1 MKKIK
6 SFSLVSFTNH
16 ALVSFCAEVESHV
29 KASLP
34 AENVALCDAFSASL
48 SAFKDVLAS
57 SVETFNEAILEAD
70 KKADGAWSAIN
81 TLLNLNVNHY
91 DETVCE
97 ATRTVLDVFDNI
109 PNPTRLPY
117 AEEYAR
123 LESLLTQLSA
133 IPAETLKTAMVDGWL
148 DELRRRVDAFNE
160 LRKTKTQARSEVET
174 GASKKARQALTDA
187 YRDLVDTL
195 NAMQIIA
202 KSKAFDLIAQQLNEL
217 IDANRATMKAK
228 KTAKKTSKESD
239 DISADNDNSL

>member
-6 SFSLVSFTNH
+6 SFRLFSLTNH
-16 ALVSFCAEVESHV
+16 ALASFCAEVESHV

-34 AENVALCDAFSASL
+34 AENAALCDAFSASL
-48 SAFKDVLAS
+48 HAFKDILAS

-70 KKADGAWSAIN
+70 KQADRAWTAIH

-91 DETVCE
+91 DAAVCE
-97 ATRTVLDVFDNI
+97 AARTVLDVFDNV
-109 PNPTRLPY
+109 PNPTRLSY
-117 AEEYAR
+117 VEEYAR

-133 IPAETLKTAMVDGWL
+133 IPAKTLQSAMVDGWI

-160 LRKTKTQARSEVET
+160 LRKTKTQTRSEIET

-195 NAMQIIA
+195 NAMQLLS
-202 KSKAFDLIAQQLNEL
+202 KSDAIERIAQHINEL
-217 IDANRATMKAK
+217 IDANRTAMKAK
-228 KTAKKTSKESD
+228 KTAKKVGKENAQD
-239 DISADNDNSL
+239 VDGVEQ

>member
-34 AENVALCDAFSASL
+34 VENAALCDDFSASL
-48 SAFKDVLAS
+48 NAFKDILAS

-97 ATRTVLDVFDNI
+97 AARTVLDVFDNI

-133 IPAETLKTAMVDGWL
+133 IPAETLKIAMVDGWL

-160 LRKTKTQARSEVET
+160 LRKTKTQVRSEVET

-187 YRDLVDTL
+187 YRDLIDTL
-195 NAMQIIA
+195 NAMQIIS
-202 KSKAFDLIAQQLNEL
+202 KSDTFDLIAQHLNEL
-217 IDANRATMKAK
+217 IDANRTLQKMRKTGKA
-228 KTAKKTSKESD
+228 SKASV
-239 DISADNDNSL
+239 NSTI

>member
-16 ALVSFCAEVESHV
+16 AIVSFCTEVESHV

-34 AENVALCDAFSASL
+34 AENAALCDDFSASL
-48 SAFKDVLAS
+48 IAFKDILAS

-97 ATRTVLDVFDNI
+97 AARDVLDVFDNI
-109 PNPTRLPY
+109 PKPTRLPY

-133 IPAETLKTAMVDGWL
+133 IPAEILKTAMVDGWI

-160 LRKTKTQARSEVET
+160 LRKTKTQTRSEIET

-195 NAMQIIA
+195 NAMKIIS
-202 KSKAFDLIAQQLNEL
+202 KSEAFDLIAQHLNEL
-217 IDANRATMKAK
+217 IDANRAAMKAK
-228 KTAKKTSKESD
+228 KTAKKGGKELNVAPVSMEE
-239 DISADNDNSL
+239 

>member
-34 AENVALCDAFSASL
+34 AENDALCDDFSAIL
-48 SAFKDVLAS
+48 NAFKDVLAS

-70 KKADGAWSAIN
+70 KKADAAWSAIN

-91 DETVCE
+91 DAAVCE
-97 ATRTVLDVFDNI
+97 AAHNVLNVFDNI

-174 GASKKARQALTDA
+174 GASKKARQALTEA
-187 YRDLVDTL
+187 YRDLVNTL

-217 IDANRATMKAK
+217 IDANRATMKTK
-228 KTAKKTSKESD
+228 KTAKKAGKELDTDSTPVD
-239 DISADNDNSL
+239 

>member
-6 SFSLVSFTNH
+6 PFSLVSFTNH
-16 ALVSFCAEVESHV
+16 ALVSFSAEVESHV

-34 AENVALCDAFSASL
+34 IENVALCDDFSASL
-48 SAFKDVLAS
+48 NAFKDILAS

-91 DETVCE
+91 DDAVCE
-97 ATRTVLDVFDNI
+97 AARTVLDVFDNI

-133 IPAETLKTAMVDGWL
+133 IPAETHKTAMVDGWL

-217 IDANRATMKAK
+217 IDANRATMKTK
-228 KTAKKTSKESD
+228 KTAKKAGKELDTDSTPVD
-239 DISADNDNSL
+239 

>member
-16 ALVSFCAEVESHV
+16 ALVSFCTEVESHV

-34 AENVALCDAFSASL
+34 VENAALCDDFSASL
-48 SAFKDVLAS
+48 SAFKDILAS

-91 DETVCE
+91 DDAVCE
-97 ATRTVLDVFDNI
+97 AARTVLDVFDNI
-109 PNPTRLPY
+109 SNPTRLPY

-133 IPAETLKTAMVDGWL
+133 IPAETLKTAMVDGWI

-160 LRKTKTQARSEVET
+160 LRKTKTQTRSEIET

-195 NAMQIIA
+195 NAMQLLS
-202 KSKAFDLIAQQLNEL
+202 KSEAFDLIAQHLNEL
-217 IDANRATMKAK
+217 IDANRAAMKAK
-228 KTAKKTSKESD
+228 KTAKKGGKE
-239 DISADNDNSL
+239 NDGTPVEAEV

>member
-16 ALVSFCAEVESHV
+16 ALVSFGAEVESHV

-34 AENVALCDAFSASL
+34 AENAALCDDFSASL
-48 SAFKDVLAS
+48 NAFKDILAS

-91 DETVCE
+91 DDAVCE
-97 ATRTVLDVFDNI
+97 AARTVLDVFDNI

-133 IPAETLKTAMVDGWL
+133 IPAETLKTAMVDGWI

-187 YRDLVDTL
+187 YRDLIDTL
-195 NAMQIIA
+195 NAMQIIS
-202 KSKAFDLIAQQLNEL
+202 KSENFERIAQHLNEL
-217 IDANRATMKAK
+217 IDVNRAAMKAK
-228 KTAKKTSKESD
+228 KTAKKGGKETEGTFVKD
-239 DISADNDNSL
+239 EE

>member
-6 SFSLVSFTNH
+6 SFSLASFTNH
-16 ALVSFCAEVESHV
+16 ALVSFSAEVESHV

-34 AENVALCDAFSASL
+34 IENVALCDDFSASL
-48 SAFKDVLAS
+48 NAFKDILAS

-91 DETVCE
+91 DDAVCE
-97 ATRTVLDVFDNI
+97 AARTVLDVFNNI

-133 IPAETLKTAMVDGWL
+133 IPAETLKTAMVDGWI

-160 LRKTKTQARSEVET
+160 LRKTKTQSRSEIET

-195 NAMQIIA
+195 NAMQIIS
-202 KSKAFDLIAQQLNEL
+202 KSEPFEFIAQHINEL

-228 KTAKKTSKESD
+228 KTAKKTGKETIETFVKD
-239 DISADNDNSL
+239 EE

>member
-16 ALVSFCAEVESHV
+16 ALVSFCTEVESHV

-34 AENVALCDAFSASL
+34 VENAALCDDFSASL
-48 SAFKDVLAS
+48 SAFKDILAS

-70 KKADGAWSAIN
+70 KKADGAWSSIN
-81 TLLNLNVNHY
+81 TLLNLNVNHF

-97 ATRTVLDVFDNI
+97 AARSVLDVFDNI

-133 IPAETLKTAMVDGWL
+133 IPAETLKIAMVDGWI

-160 LRKTKTQARSEVET
+160 LRKTKTQTRSEVET

-187 YRDLVDTL
+187 YRDLIDTL
-195 NAMQIIA
+195 NAMQLLS
-202 KSKAFDLIAQQLNEL
+202 KSEAFDLIAQHLNEL
-217 IDANRATMKAK
+217 IDANRAAMKAK
-228 KTAKKTSKESD
+228 KTAKKGNKETD
-239 DISADNDNSL
+239 DATVSVER

>member
-34 AENVALCDAFSASL
+34 AENDALCDDFSAIL
-48 SAFKDVLAS
+48 NAFKDVLAS

-91 DETVCE
+91 DAAVCE
-97 ATRTVLDVFDNI
+97 AAHNVLNVFDNI

-174 GASKKARQALTDA
+174 GASKKARQALTEA
-187 YRDLVDTL
+187 YRDLVNTL

-217 IDANRATMKAK
+217 IDANRATMKTK
-228 KTAKKTSKESD
+228 KTAKKAGKELDTDSTPVD
-239 DISADNDNSL
+239 

>member
-6 SFSLVSFTNH
+6 SFSLASFTNH
-16 ALVSFCAEVESHV
+16 ALVSFSAEVESHV

-34 AENVALCDAFSASL
+34 IENVALCDDFSASL
-48 SAFKDVLAS
+48 NAFKDILAS

-91 DETVCE
+91 DDAVCE
-97 ATRTVLDVFDNI
+97 AARTVLDVFDNI

-133 IPAETLKTAMVDGWL
+133 IPAETLKTAMVDGWI

-160 LRKTKTQARSEVET
+160 LRKTKTQSRSEIET

-195 NAMQIIA
+195 NAMQIIS
-202 KSKAFDLIAQQLNEL
+202 KSEPFEFIAQHINEL

-228 KTAKKTSKESD
+228 KTAKKTGKETIETFVKD
-239 DISADNDNSL
+239 EE

>member
-34 AENVALCDAFSASL
+34 TENAALCDDFSGSL
-48 SAFKDVLAS
+48 NVFKDILAS

-91 DETVCE
+91 DDAVCE
-97 ATRTVLDVFDNI
+97 AARTVLDVFDNI

-133 IPAETLKTAMVDGWL
+133 IPAETLKIAMVDGWI

-160 LRKTKTQARSEVET
+160 LRKTKTQARAEIET
-174 GASKKARQALTDA
+174 GASKKARQVLTDA

-202 KSKAFDLIAQQLNEL
+202 KSENFERIAQHLNEL
-217 IDANRATMKAK
+217 IDANRVTMKAK
-228 KTAKKTSKESD
+228 KTAKKVGKE
-239 DISADNDNSL
+239 ADTIMTDNEV

>member
-16 ALVSFCAEVESHV
+16 ALVSFSAEVESHV

-34 AENVALCDAFSASL
+34 IENAALCDDFSASL
-48 SAFKDVLAS
+48 KAFKNILAS

-91 DETVCE
+91 DAAVSE
-97 ATRTVLDVFDNI
+97 AAHTVLDVFDNI

-133 IPAETLKTAMVDGWL
+133 IPVETLKTAMVDGWI
-148 DELRRRVDAFNE
+148 DELRRRLDAFNE
-160 LRKTKTQARSEVET
+160 LRMTKTQSRSEVET
-174 GASKKARQALTDA
+174 GASKKTRQALTDA

-195 NAMQIIA
+195 NAMQIIS
-202 KSKAFDLIAQQLNEL
+202 KSDAYDLIAQHLNEL
-217 IDANRATMKAK
+217 IDANRAAMKAK
-228 KTAKKTSKESD
+228 KAVKKTVKETEN
-239 DISADNDNSL
+239 ISNNAEV

>member
-16 ALVSFCAEVESHV
+16 ALVSFSAEVESHV

-34 AENVALCDAFSASL
+34 IENVALCDDFSASL
-48 SAFKDVLAS
+48 NAFKDILAS

-91 DETVCE
+91 DDAVCE
-97 ATRTVLDVFDNI
+97 AARTVLDVFDNI

-133 IPAETLKTAMVDGWL
+133 IPAETLKTAMVDGWI

-160 LRKTKTQARSEVET
+160 LRKTKTQSRSEIET

-195 NAMQIIA
+195 NAMQIIS
-202 KSKAFDLIAQQLNEL
+202 KSEPFEFIAQHINEL

-228 KTAKKTSKESD
+228 KTAKKTGKETIETFVKD
-239 DISADNDNSL
+239 EE

>member
-16 ALVSFCAEVESHV
+16 ALVSFSAEVESHV

-34 AENVALCDAFSASL
+34 IENVALCDDFSASL
-48 SAFKDVLAS
+48 NAFKDILAS

-70 KKADGAWSAIN
+70 KKADGAWFAIN

-91 DETVCE
+91 DATVCE
-97 ATRTVLDVFDNI
+97 AARTVLDVFNNI

-174 GASKKARQALTDA
+174 GAPKKARQALTDA

-228 KTAKKTSKESD
+228 KTAKKTGKETD
-239 DISADNDNSL
+239 TIMTDNEV

>member
-34 AENVALCDAFSASL
+34 TENAAQCDDFSGSL
-48 SAFKDVLAS
+48 NVFKDILAS

-70 KKADGAWSAIN
+70 KKADCAWSAIN

-91 DETVCE
+91 DDTVCE
-97 ATRTVLDVFDNI
+97 AARTVLDIFDNI

-133 IPAETLKTAMVDGWL
+133 IPAETLKTAMVDGWI

-174 GASKKARQALTDA
+174 GASKKARQALIDA
-187 YRDLVDTL
+187 YRDLIDTL
-195 NAMQIIA
+195 NAMQILS
-202 KSKAFDLIAQQLNEL
+202 KSDAYDFIAQHLNEL
-217 IDANRATMKAK
+217 IDANRAAMKAK
-228 KTAKKTSKESD
+228 KTAKKGGKETKGTSLEVE
-239 DISADNDNSL
+239 A

>member
-16 ALVSFCAEVESHV
+16 ALVSFCTEVESHV

-34 AENVALCDAFSASL
+34 VENAALCDDFSASL
-48 SAFKDVLAS
+48 SAFKDILAL

-81 TLLNLNVNHY
+81 TLLNLNVNHF

-97 ATRTVLDVFDNI
+97 AARSVLDVFDNI

-133 IPAETLKTAMVDGWL
+133 IPAETLKIAMVDGWI
-148 DELRRRVDAFNE
+148 DELRRRVDVFNE
-160 LRKTKTQARSEVET
+160 LRKTKTQTRSEVET

-187 YRDLVDTL
+187 YRDLIDTL
-195 NAMQIIA
+195 NAMQLLS
-202 KSKAFDLIAQQLNEL
+202 KSEAFDLIAQHLNEL
-217 IDANRATMKAK
+217 IDANRAAMKAK
-228 KTAKKTSKESD
+228 KTAKKGNKETD
-239 DISADNDNSL
+239 DATVSVER

>member
-34 AENVALCDAFSASL
+34 TENAALCDDFSGSL
-48 SAFKDVLAS
+48 NVFKDILAS

-70 KKADGAWSAIN
+70 KKADCAWSAIN

-91 DETVCE
+91 DAAVCE
-97 ATRTVLDVFDNI
+97 AARTVLDVFDNI

-133 IPAETLKTAMVDGWL
+133 IPTETLKTAMVDGWI
-148 DELRRRVDAFNE
+148 DELQRRVDAFNE
-160 LRKTKTQARSEVET
+160 LRKTKTQTRSEIET
-174 GASKKARQALTDA
+174 GASKKARQVLVDA

-195 NAMQIIA
+195 NAMQIIS
-202 KSKAFDLIAQQLNEL
+202 KSESFERIAQHLNEL
-217 IDANRATMKAK
+217 IDAYRVTMKAK
-228 KTAKKTSKESD
+228 KTAKKVGKE
-239 DISADNDNSL
+239 ADTIMTDNEV

>member
-34 AENVALCDAFSASL
+34 VENAALCDDLSASL
-48 SAFKDVLAS
+48 NAFKDILAS

-91 DETVCE
+91 DAAVCE
-97 ATRTVLDVFDNI
+97 AARTVLDVFDNI

-174 GASKKARQALTDA
+174 GASKKARQALIDA
-187 YRDLVDTL
+187 YRDLIDTL
-195 NAMQIIA
+195 NAMQILS
-202 KSKAFDLIAQQLNEL
+202 KSDAYDFIAQHLNEL
-217 IDANRATMKAK
+217 IDANRAAMKAK
-228 KTAKKTSKESD
+228 KTAKKGGKETKGTSLEVE
-239 DISADNDNSL
+239 A

>member
-34 AENVALCDAFSASL
+34 TENAALCDDFSGSL
-48 SAFKDVLAS
+48 NVFKDILAS

-70 KKADGAWSAIN
+70 KKADCAWSAIN

-91 DETVCE
+91 DAAVCE
-97 ATRTVLDVFDNI
+97 AARTVLDVFDNI

-133 IPAETLKTAMVDGWL
+133 IPAETLKTAMVDGWI

-160 LRKTKTQARSEVET
+160 LRKTKSLF
-174 GASKKARQALTDA
+174 S
-187 YRDLVDTL
+187 
-195 NAMQIIA
+195 I
-202 KSKAFDLIAQQLNEL
+202 LI
-217 IDANRATMKAK
+217 
-228 KTAKKTSKESD
+228 
-239 DISADNDNSL
+239 

>member
-34 AENVALCDAFSASL
+34 TENAALCDDFSGSL
-48 SAFKDVLAS
+48 NVFKDILAS

-91 DETVCE
+91 DAAVCE
-97 ATRTVLDVFDNI
+97 AARTVLDVFDNI

-133 IPAETLKTAMVDGWL
+133 IPAETLKTAMVDGWIE
-148 DELRRRVDAFNE
+148 ELHRRVDAFNE
-160 LRKTKTQARSEVET
+160 LRKTKTQARAEIET
-174 GASKKARQALTDA
+174 GASKKARQVLTDA

-202 KSKAFDLIAQQLNEL
+202 KSENFERIAQHLNEL
-217 IDANRATMKAK
+217 IDANRVTMKAK
-228 KTAKKTSKESD
+228 KTAKKVGKE
-239 DISADNDNSL
+239 ADTIMTDNEV

>member
-34 AENVALCDAFSASL
+34 VENAALCDNFSESL
-48 SAFKDVLAS
+48 SAFNDILAS
-57 SVETFNEAILEAD
+57 SVETFYEAILEAD

-91 DETVCE
+91 DEIVCE
-97 ATRTVLDVFDNI
+97 AARTVLDVFDNI

-133 IPAETLKTAMVDGWL
+133 IPAETLKNAMVDGWL
-148 DELRRRVDAFNE
+148 NELHRRVDAFNE
-160 LRKTKTQARSEVET
+160 LRKTKTQTRSEIET
-174 GASKKARQALTDA
+174 GASKKSRQALADA

-195 NAMQIIA
+195 NAMQIIS
-202 KSKAFDLIAQQLNEL
+202 KSEAFDIIAQHLNEL
-217 IDANRATMKAK
+217 IDANRAAIKAK
-228 KTAKKTSKESD
+228 KTAKKGKEFDTDSV
-239 DISADNDNSL
+239 AVGE

>member
-1 MKKIK
+1 MKIIK

-34 AENVALCDAFSASL
+34 IENATLCDDFSASL
-48 SAFKDVLAS
+48 NAFKDILAS

-70 KKADGAWSAIN
+70 KKADGAWFAIN

-97 ATRTVLDVFDNI
+97 AARTVLDVFDNI

-133 IPAETLKTAMVDGWL
+133 IPAETLKIAMVDGWI

-160 LRKTKTQARSEVET
+160 LRKTKTQARSEIET

-195 NAMQIIA
+195 NAMQLLS
-202 KSKAFDLIAQQLNEL
+202 KSEGFDLIAQHLNEL
-217 IDANRATMKAK
+217 IDANRAAMKAK
-228 KTAKKTSKESD
+228 KTAKKVGKE
-239 DISADNDNSL
+239 ADTIMTDNEV